1 LIGLPAKLGCA
12 LCAVRIW
19 ITFPE
24 RPCSRDSQRASR
36 DAATSLAHPGP
47 EGGAAGPD
55 RPGRG
60 SAQKLAGGGR
70 RGVRP
75 PPEEIQLHH
84 HYCPTDEDPK
94 PLIGRESSPSGAG
107 RTDGL
112 GALRRGP
119 RPGAGPPAACR
130 ALQAHRQATQ
140 KLLWVPIFRGLA
152 GIRRGCSPLS
162 ARRTS
167 SAESPGGSRD
177 QWTGER
183 IQGQRRSGTHHN
195 GAVGRTREDVE
206 FKRSSP

>member
-1 LIGLPAKLGCA
+1 MLTRKPTG
-12 LCAVRIW
+12 
-19 ITFPE
+19 FPRCRNKPRTSGTRGRRRRT
-24 RPCSRDSQRASR
+24 RPY
-36 DAATSLAHPGP
+36 DADPG
-47 EGGAAGPD
+47 EV
-55 RPGRG
+55 G
-60 SAQKLAGGGR
+60 SELAGGGR

-183 IQGQRRSGTHHN
+183 IQGQRGSGPHHN